1 MQIGH
6 HDAPTVPLALL
17 ARVLNRRLNRRA
29 GRGFARCAPVS
40 EIRDLLL
47 RPCSL
52 QSRIIAPK
60 SPQISSR
67 RSMQNET
74 TGQVSAGEDARAGPV
89 IG

>member
-6 HDAPTVPLALL
+6 HDAFAVPLAFL

-29 GRGFARCAPVS
+29 GSGFAPRAPVS

-47 RPCSL
+47 CPCSF
-52 QSRIIAPK
+52 QSYIIVPK

-67 RSMQNET
+67 RNMQNET
-74 TGQVSAGEDARAGPV
+74 TGQISAGEDACSGPV

>member
-1 MQIGH
+1 MSIGH
-6 HDAPTVPLALL
+6 DDASTVPLALL

-29 GRGFARCAPVS
+29 GHGFASCAPVS

-47 RPCSL
+47 RPCIL
-52 QSRIIAPK
+52 QSGIIDPK
-60 SPQISSR
+60 SPQLSSR

-74 TGQVSAGEDARAGPV
+74 TGQVSAGEDACTGSV